1 MSNFENDLM
10 KFTKMVEMKR
20 KTCTLKVKS
29 NSMVGYLYFRN
40 GELVEAE
47 TDTLK
52 GEQAISNIM
61 RWRDVENE
69 IDNSCKYDEKT
80 KGSSYSQLLLK
91 NEKDI
96 FSKDVVIH
104 DEEAKKRKEGVT
116 MGTVWDA
123 LVKLKGQQDETN
135 IVQESEGVGTKV
147 ILSESP
153 NSISDIKDNGGKM
166 EDTKEDQVSL
176 NSDNEVSRIDKLN
189 KVLSDLK
196 KISYDIEACAVAS
209 EDGLI
214 MASNLSSGLDE
225 ANVAAMCAVM
235 LSMGERT
242 SSELQC
248 GTAGQLFIKGGKGYV
263 VAMRAG
269 SNAVLLVTAQ
279 KDAKLGLIFLDLS
292 RAAKKVEQILS

>member
-10 KFTKMVEMKR
+10 KFTKMVEMKK
-20 KTCTLKVKS
+20 KTCTLRVKS

-47 TDTLK
+47 TNTLK
-52 GEQAISNIM
+52 GEQAILNIM

-69 IDNSCKYDEKT
+69 IDNSCKYDAKT
-80 KGSSYSQLLLK
+80 KGSSYSQVLLK
-91 NEKDI
+91 SEKNI
-96 FSKDVVIH
+96 FNKDVVKN
-104 DEEAKKRKEGVT
+104 EEDTRNKKEGVA

-123 LVKLKGQQDETN
+123 LAKLKGRQEEVS
-135 IVQESEGVGTKV
+135 IIQESKGIDTEV
-147 ILSESP
+147 ISKESS
-153 NSISDIKDNGGKM
+153 NSISEMKDNGGEM
-166 EDTKEDQVSL
+166 EESKEDQVGLKS
-176 NSDNEVSRIDKLN
+176 NDGVSRIDKLN

-214 MASNLSSGLDE
+214 MASNLPAGLE
-225 ANVAAMCAVM
+225 ESNVAAMCAVM

-242 SSELQC
+242 SAELQC
-248 GTAGQLFIKGGKGYV
+248 GTAGQLFIKGDTGYV

-269 SNAVLLVTAQ
+269 SNAVLLVTAR
-279 KDAKLGLIFLDLS
+279 KEAKLGLIFLDLS
-292 RAAKKVEQILS
+292 RAAKKVEQILT